1 MSDRPH
7 SAAVTA
13 RYPDGDAA
21 AVVAAA
27 VSREVGEI
35 DGDRSTATVRR
46 DGPEVRI
53 DVAADDLVALRA
65 GLNTWQTLLEVAER
79 GFEAGDPAGDGR

>member
-1 MSDRPH
+1 MTDRPH
-7 SAAVTA
+7 STAVTA

-35 DGDRSTATVRR
+35 DGDRSAATVRR
-46 DGPEVRI
+46 GGDVVRV
-53 DVAADDLVALRA
+53 DVEADDLVALRA
-65 GLNTWQTLLEVAER
+65 GLDTWQTLLDVAER
-79 GFEAGDPAGDGR
+79 ALKAGRDR

>member
-1 MSDRPH
+1 MTDRPH

-13 RYPDGDAA
+13 RYPDDDAA

-35 DGDRSTATVRR
+35 DGDRSAATVRR
-46 DGPEVRI
+46 DGTAVHVDIE
-53 DVAADDLVALRA
+53 ADDLVALRA
-65 GLNTWQTLLEVAER
+65 GLDTWQTLLEVAER
-79 GFEAGDPAGDGR
+79 GLEAGRDR